1 MRRLFSI
8 SLTLLLWLGPLASL
22 LPGADES
29 RLPFCCRR
37 HGAHHCAM
45 DAAPAQGSGVA
56 LKALSRC
63 AQFPA
68 ALAVTT
74 APAFGL
80 TAPLKGLSA
89 VAISKYSPRS
99 RRDDARAV
107 QIEACTGRGPPT
119 SPLA

>member
-1 MRRLFSI
+1 MRRALSI

-45 DAAPAQGSGVA
+45 DAAPAQDSGVE
-56 LKALSRC
+56 LKAPSHC

-80 TAPLKGLSA
+80 AAPLNGLSA
-89 VAISKYSPRS
+89 LLISKYSPGAS
-99 RRDDARAV
+99 RDDARAS
-107 QIEACTGRGPPT
+107 QIETFVGRGPPT

>member
-56 LKALSRC
+56 LKAPSRC
-63 AQFPA
+63 PQFPA
-68 ALAVTT
+68 ALAVRT
-74 APAFGL
+74 APVFGL
-80 TAPLKGLSA
+80 TVPLKGLSA
-89 VAISKYSPRS
+89 IAISKYSS
-99 RRDDARAV
+99 GASRDDARAG
-107 QIEACTGRGPPT
+107 QIETCAGRGPPN